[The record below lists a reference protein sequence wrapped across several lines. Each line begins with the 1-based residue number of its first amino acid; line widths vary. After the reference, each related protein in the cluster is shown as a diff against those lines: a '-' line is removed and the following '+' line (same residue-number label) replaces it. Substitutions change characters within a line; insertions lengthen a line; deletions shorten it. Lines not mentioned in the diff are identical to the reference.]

1 MRSLHAPADAELP
14 QPISL
19 TDFRLLAQP
28 GAPPDSAPVAAEAV
42 CPECAGAGWFT
53 KAVPYGHPDFA
64 RLFPCRCT
72 QTVLERKRLA
82 DLERMSNLAA
92 FQDKT
97 FASFDQL
104 VPGVQAVYQRMLA
117 FAQRPEGWLTLL
129 GPYGC
134 GKTHLAAAAAHAV
147 LAHGVPVLFIVVPDL
162 LDHLRA
168 TFNPESSVS
177 YDERFDLVR
186 NVGLL
191 VLDDL
196 GTESGTLWA
205 REKLYQL
212 LNHRY
217 NERLPTIFTSN
228 VRLEQLD
235 PRIASR
241 MYDPAVNGEVISI
254 QAADYRR
261 RLGKTVA
268 SGQQQRKG

>member
-1 MRSLHAPADAELP
+1 MRSLHAVPDAELP
-14 QPISL
+14 QPISIA
-19 TDFRLLAQP
+19 DFRLLAQ
-28 GAPPDSAPVAAEAV
+28 SAAFHEPARIAQAAEI
-42 CPECAGAGWFT
+42 CTECGGVGWLT
-53 KAVPYGHPDFA
+53 KQVPYGDPDFA
-64 RLFPCRCT
+64 RLFPCRCK
-72 QTVLERKRLA
+72 QAELAHKRRA
-82 DLERMSNLAA
+82 DLERLSNLAA
-92 FQDKT
+92 FRDKT

-104 VPGVQAVYQRMLA
+104 VPGVQAVYQRTLA

-134 GKTHLAAAAAHAV
+134 GKTHLAAAVAHAV
-147 LAHGVPVLFIVVPDL
+147 LGHGVPVLFVVVPDL

-168 TFNPESSVS
+168 TFNPESTVS

-196 GTESGTLWA
+196 GTESATLWA

-212 LNHRY
+212 INHRY

-228 VRLEQLD
+228 VRLEQFD
-235 PRIASR
+235 QRIASR
-241 MYDPAVNGEVISI
+241 MYDPAVNGEVIQI

-261 RLGKTVA
+261 RLTKTPT
-268 SGQQQRKG
+268 SGQQRKG

>member
-1 MRSLHAPADAELP
+1 MRSLHAAPDAELP
-14 QPISL
+14 QPISMA
-19 TDFRLLAQP
+19 DFRLLAQS
-28 GAPPDSAPVAAEAV
+28 GSAKETEEPIKPEVCAE
-42 CPECAGAGWFT
+42 CNGIGWLT
-53 KAVPYGHPDFA
+53 RQVPYGHPDFA
-64 RLFPCRCT
+64 KLFPCRCK
-72 QTVLERKRLA
+72 QAEIKHKRVA
-82 DLERMSNLAA
+82 DLERLSNLAA
-92 FQDKT
+92 FWDKT

-104 VPGVQAVYQRMLA
+104 VPGIKVAYQRAEA
-117 FAQRPEGWLTLL
+117 FAHRPQGWLTLL

-134 GKTHLAAAAAHAV
+134 GKTHLAAAVAQAV
-147 LAHGVPVLFIVVPDL
+147 LTHGVPVLFVVVPDL

-168 TFNPESSVS
+168 TFSPESTVS

-196 GTESGTLWA
+196 GTESATLWA

-212 LNHRY
+212 INHRY

-228 VRLEQLD
+228 VRLDQLD

-241 MYDPAVNGEVISI
+241 MYDPVIGGEVISI

-261 RLGKTVA
+261 RLSTTPISA
-268 SGQQQRKG
+268 QQRKG

>member
-1 MRSLHAPADAELP
+1 MA
-14 QPISL
+14 QPISM
-19 TDFRLLAQP
+19 TDFRVALTRTALSESDETP
-28 GAPPDSAPVAAEAV
+28 VVAAPV
-42 CPECAGAGWFT
+42 CPECGGAGWFT

-72 QTVLERKRLA
+72 QTALERKRMA

-134 GKTHLAAAAAHAV
+134 GKTHLAAAVAHAV
-147 LAHGVPVLFIVVPDL
+147 LAHGVPVLFVVVPDL
-162 LDHLRA
+162 LNHLRA
-168 TFNPESSVS
+168 TFNPESTVS

-196 GTESGTLWA
+196 GTESATLWA
-205 REKLYQL
+205 REAVPASQPSLQRAIT
-212 LNHRY
+212 NH
-217 NERLPTIFTSN
+217 LHQQCT
-228 VRLEQLD
+228 
-235 PRIASR
+235 A
-241 MYDPAVNGEVISI
+241 G
-254 QAADYRR
+254 AA
-261 RLGKTVA
+261 
-268 SGQQQRKG
+268 

>member
-1 MRSLHAPADAELP
+1 MA
-14 QPISL
+14 
-19 TDFRLLAQP
+19 DFRLLERSALAQEFEEP
-28 GAPPDSAPVAAEAV
+28 TQAEA
-42 CPECAGAGWFT
+42 CAECGGIGWLT
-53 KAVPYGHPDFA
+53 KQVPYGHPDFGK
-64 RLFPCRCT
+64 LFPCRCK
-72 QTVLERKRLA
+72 QAEIAGKRLA
-82 DLERMSNLAA
+82 ELARLSNLAA

-104 VPGVQAVYQRMLA
+104 VPGVQAAYQQAEA
-117 FAQRPEGWLTLL
+117 FARRPEGWLTLL

-134 GKTHLAAAAAHAV
+134 GKTHLAAAVAQAV
-147 LAHGVPVLFIVVPDL
+147 LAHGVPVLFVVVPDL

-168 TFNPESSVS
+168 TFSPESTVS

-196 GTESGTLWA
+196 GTESATLWA

-212 LNHRY
+212 INHRY

-228 VRLEQLD
+228 VRLDQLD

-241 MYDPAVNGEVISI
+241 LYDPVIGGEVISI
-254 QAADYRR
+254 QAPDYRR
-261 RLGKTVA
+261 RLSKTTV
-268 SGQQQRKG
+268 SGQQRKG